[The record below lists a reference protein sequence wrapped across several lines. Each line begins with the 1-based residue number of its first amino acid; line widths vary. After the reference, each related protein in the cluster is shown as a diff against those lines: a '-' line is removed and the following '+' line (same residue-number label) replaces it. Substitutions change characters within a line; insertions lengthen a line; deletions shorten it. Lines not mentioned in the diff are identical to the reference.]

1 MWVEG
6 VARRRWGGDVAFGL
20 DCFCLVGGAMVAR
33 LMAAC
38 SAVAGGVV
46 VVRLLAA
53 ER

>member
-1 MWVEG
+1 VWVKG
-6 VARRRWGGDVAFGL
+6 VARRRGGGDVAFGL
-20 DCFCLVGGAMVAR
+20 DCFCLIGGAMVAR